1 MHADDPL
8 PPDEPLADRVT
19 TGLAKVGIALKQQA
33 WAEAGG
39 RGLTPTQGQ
48 VLALLRANPEGLR
61 MGALARQL
69 GVTQPTASDSVA
81 ALARKGL
88 VAKGPA
94 AGDGRAVVVR
104 LTPAGGLQAAA
115 AAAWPDFLLEAVGEL
130 SAAEQAAFLRALVT
144 MIRTLQERG
153 RIPVA
158 RMCVSCRFFRPFR
171 HSDPARPH
179 HCAFV
184 DAPFGDGE
192 LRLDCP
198 DHAAAPPEQ
207 AAATWRAFRAP
218 TETAPADSRR
228 DP

>member
-1 MHADDPL
+1 MRPNDPL
-8 PPDEPLADRVT
+8 PAEQPLAERVT

-48 VLALLRANPEGLR
+48 ALALLRANPGGLR

-81 ALARKGL
+81 ALHRKGL
-88 VAKGPA
+88 VAKEA
-94 AGDGRAVVVR
+94 TAGDGRGVVVR
-104 LTPAGGLQAAA
+104 LTPAGVREAAA

-130 SAAEQAAFLRALVT
+130 SDAEQAAFLRGLVT
-144 MIRTLQERG
+144 MIRTLQEKG

-158 RMCVSCRFFRPFR
+158 HMCVTCRFFRPFR
-171 HSDPARPH
+171 HDDPARPH

-184 DAPFGDGE
+184 DAPFGDGQ

-207 AAATWRAFRAP
+207 AAATWQAFRAP
-218 TETAPADSRR
+218 TPADPRR

>member
-1 MHADDPL
+1 VAAIDPL
-8 PPDEPLADRVT
+8 PPDGPLAQRVT

-48 VLALLRANPEGLR
+48 ALALLRARPAGLR
-61 MGALARQL
+61 PGELAEQL
-69 GVTQPTASDSVA
+69 GVTAPTASDSIA

-88 VAKGPA
+88 VTKARPA
-94 AGDGRAVVVR
+94 HDGRAVIIR
-104 LTPAGGLQAAA
+104 LTLAGSREAAA

-130 SAAEQAAFLRALVT
+130 SATEQAAFLRALVT
-144 MIRTLQERG
+144 MIRSLQVKG

-158 RMCVSCRFFRPFR
+158 RMCVSCRFFQPFR
-171 HSDPARPH
+171 HDDPIRPH

-192 LRLDCP
+192 LRLDCA
-198 DHAAAPPEQ
+198 DHAAAPAEQ
-207 AAATWRAFRAP
+207 AARTWHAFRA
-218 TETAPADSRR
+218 EAPVDPRR

>member
-1 MHADDPL
+1 MPTKDAL
-8 PPDEPLADRVT
+8 PPDEPLARRVR

-48 VLALLRANPEGLR
+48 VLALLRASPDGLR
-61 MGALARQL
+61 LGVLAQQL
-69 GVTQPTASDSVA
+69 GVTEPTASDSVA
-81 ALARKGL
+81 ALHRKGL
-88 VAKGPA
+88 VVKASL
-94 AGDGRAVVVR
+94 AGDGRAVVMR
-104 LTPAGGLQAAA
+104 LTPAGVREAAA
-115 AAAWPDFLLEAVGEL
+115 AAAWPDFLLEAVDEL
-130 SAAEQAAFLRALVT
+130 SAAEQAAFLRGLVT
-144 MIRTLQERG
+144 MIRTLQIRG

-158 RMCVSCRFFRPFR
+158 RMCVSCRFFRPYR
-171 HSDPARPH
+171 HQDASRPH

-207 AAATWRAFRAP
+207 AAATWHAFRAP
-218 TETAPADSRR
+218 ADPRR

>member
-1 MHADDPL
+1 MRAKDAL
-8 PPDEPLADRVT
+8 PPDEPLDRRVT
-19 TGLAKVGIALKQQA
+19 TGLAKIGIALKQQA

-48 VLALLRANPEGLR
+48 VLALLRANPNGLR
-61 MGALARQL
+61 LGALADQL
-69 GVTQPTASDSVA
+69 GVTAATTSDSVT
-81 ALARKGL
+81 ALHRKGL
-88 VAKGPA
+88 VTKGPT
-94 AGDGRAVVVR
+94 AGDGRGVVVV
-104 LTPAGGLQAAA
+104 LTQTGSREAAA

-130 SAAEQAAFLRALVT
+130 SDAEQATFLRALVA
-144 MIRTLQERG
+144 MIRTLQEKG

-171 HSDPARPH
+171 HDDAVHPH

-198 DHAAAPPEQ
+198 DHQ
-207 AAATWRAFRAP
+207 S
-218 TETAPADSRR
+218 APADQAAHNWQVFRSPTTTDPRR
-228 DP
+228 TS

>member
-1 MHADDPL
+1 VRPNDPL
-8 PPDEPLADRVT
+8 PPDQPLAQRVT
-19 TGLAKVGIALKQQA
+19 TGLAKVGMALKQQA

-48 VLALLRANPEGLR
+48 ALALLRASPP
-61 MGALARQL
+61 GARLGELAAQL
-69 GVTQPTASDSVA
+69 GVTAPTASDSVA

-88 VAKGPA
+88 VTKDPL

-104 LTPAGGLQAAA
+104 LTPAGIREAAA
-115 AAAWPDFLLEAVGEL
+115 AAAWPDFLLEAVDEL
-130 SAAEQAAFLRALVT
+130 SATEQAAFLRALVT

-171 HSDPARPH
+171 HDDPARPH

-198 DHAAAPPEQ
+198 DHVVAPPEQ
-207 AAATWRAFRAP
+207 AARAWHAFRAP
-218 TETAPADSRR
+218 TAADPRR

>member
-1 MHADDPL
+1 MPVTDAL
-8 PPDEPLADRVT
+8 PPDEPLDKRVT

-48 VLALLRANPEGLR
+48 ALALLRASPEGLR
-61 MGALARQL
+61 LGELAGQL
-69 GVTQPTASDSVA
+69 GVTAATTSDSVA

-88 VAKGPA
+88 VSKAPLA
-94 AGDGRAVVVR
+94 TDGRAVLVR
-104 LTPAGGLQAAA
+104 LTAAGVREAAA
-115 AAAWPDFLLEAVGEL
+115 AAAWPDFLLEAVDQL
-130 SAAEQAAFLRALVT
+130 SAGEQAAFLRALVT
-144 MIRTLQERG
+144 MIRTLQTRG

-158 RMCVSCRFFRPFR
+158 RMCVSCRFFQPYR
-171 HSDPARPH
+171 HDHPTTPH

-198 DHAAAPPEQ
+198 DHLTAPE
-207 AAATWRAFRAP
+207 ALVARNWETFRAP
-218 TETAPADSRR
+218 AAT
-228 DP
+228 DPGRTP

>member
-1 MHADDPL
+1 VHPNDPL
-8 PPDEPLADRVT
+8 PPDEPLTQRVT

-48 VLALLRANPEGLR
+48 ILALLRASPAGLR
-61 MGALARQL
+61 LGALAAQL

-81 ALARKGL
+81 ALHRKGL
-88 VAKGPA
+88 LTKEPLA
-94 AGDGRAVVVR
+94 ADGRAVVVR
-104 LTPAGGLQAAA
+104 LTPAGVREAAA
-115 AAAWPDFLLEAVGEL
+115 AAAWPDFLLEAVEEL

-144 MIRTLQERG
+144 MIRTLQDKG

-158 RMCVSCRFFRPFR
+158 RMCVSCRFFQPFR
-171 HSDPARPH
+171 HDDPARPH

-184 DAPFGDGE
+184 DAPFGDGQ

-207 AAATWRAFRAP
+207 AARTWQAFRAP
-218 TETAPADSRR
+218 ADPRR
-228 DP
+228 NP

>member
-1 MHADDPL
+1 VVGSNDHL
-8 PPDEPLADRVT
+8 PADEPLAQRVT

-48 VLALLRANPEGLR
+48 VLALLRATPGGLR
-61 MGALARQL
+61 LGALAAQL
-69 GVTQPTASDSVA
+69 GVTAPTASDSVA
-81 ALARKGL
+81 ALHRKGL
-88 VAKGPA
+88 VAKEPVA
-94 AGDGRAVVVR
+94 ADGRAVVVR
-104 LTPAGGLQAAA
+104 LTPTGTREAAA
-115 AAAWPDFLLEAVGEL
+115 AADWPDFLLEAVDEL

-144 MIRTLQERG
+144 MIRTLQDKG

-158 RMCVSCRFFRPFR
+158 RMFVSCRFFQPYR
-171 HSDPARPH
+171 HDDPARPH

-184 DAPFGDGE
+184 DAPFGDGQ

-207 AAATWRAFRAP
+207 AARTWHSFRAP
-218 TETAPADSRR
+218 ADPRR

>member
-1 MHADDPL
+1 MTANDPL
-8 PPDEPLADRVT
+8 PPDEPLAKRVT
-19 TGLAKVGIALKQQA
+19 TGLAKVGLALKQQA

-48 VLALLRANPEGLR
+48 VLALLRANPDGLR
-61 MGALARQL
+61 LGQLAGQL
-69 GVTQPTASDSVA
+69 GVTAATTSDSVG

-88 VAKGPA
+88 VTKAA
-94 AGDGRAVVVR
+94 LAGDGRAVVVR
-104 LTPAGGLQAAA
+104 LTPAGAREAAA

-130 SAAEQAAFLRALVT
+130 SGDEQAAFLRGLVT
-144 MIRTLQERG
+144 MIRTLQRKG

-158 RMCVSCRFFRPFR
+158 RMCVSCQFFRPFE
-171 HSDPARPH
+171 HDDPATPH

-198 DHAAAPPEQ
+198 DHRTAPADQ
-207 AAATWRAFRAP
+207 AERTWHAFRAP
-218 TETAPADSRR
+218 TTPRR

>member
-1 MHADDPL
+1 MPVTDAL
-8 PPDEPLADRVT
+8 PPDEPLDKRLT

-48 VLALLRANPEGLR
+48 ALALLRANPAGLR
-61 MGALARQL
+61 LGELAGQL
-69 GVTQPTASDSVA
+69 GVTAATTSDSVA
-81 ALARKGL
+81 ALHRKGL
-88 VAKGPA
+88 VAKLPL
-94 AGDGRAVVVR
+94 AGDGRAVLVR
-104 LTPAGGLQAAA
+104 LTPAGVREAAA
-115 AAAWPDFLLEAVGEL
+115 AAAWPDFLLEAVDEL
-130 SAAEQAAFLRALVT
+130 SDAEQAAFLRGLVT
-144 MIRTLQERG
+144 MIRTLQTRG

-158 RMCVSCRFFRPFR
+158 RMCVSCRFFQPFR
-171 HSDPARPH
+171 HSDGRRPH

-198 DHAAAPPEQ
+198 DHDAAPAEP
-207 AAATWRAFRAP
+207 AARAWEVFRG
-218 TETAPADSRR
+218 PARPHARR

>member
-1 MHADDPL
+1 MPVEDAL
-8 PPDEPLADRVT
+8 PPDEPLDKRVT

-48 VLALLRANPEGLR
+48 ALALLRASPDGLR
-61 MGALARQL
+61 LGELAGQL
-69 GVTQPTASDSVA
+69 GVTAATTSDSVA

-88 VAKGPA
+88 VSKAPLA
-94 AGDGRAVVVR
+94 TDGRAVLVR
-104 LTPAGGLQAAA
+104 LTAAGVREAAA
-115 AAAWPDFLLEAVGEL
+115 AAAWPDFLLEAVDQL
-130 SAAEQAAFLRALVT
+130 SAGEQAAFLRALVT
-144 MIRTLQERG
+144 MIRTLQTRG

-158 RMCVSCRFFRPFR
+158 RMCVSCRFFQPYR
-171 HSDPARPH
+171 HDHPTTPH

-198 DHAAAPPEQ
+198 DHLTAPEALAARNWE
-207 AAATWRAFRAP
+207 TFRAP
-218 TETAPADSRR
+218 AAT
-228 DP
+228 DPGRTP